1 MNSVPPVE
9 DEIVAGGIGRNFIS
23 RDILEAT
30 SIYDAMKVR
39 FYSLW
44 LLIFINLLMSL
55 VFTCG
60 VDRFKRQFAHLEDQ
74 GKGERSSPLQRQHAS
89 LPR

>member
-30 SIYDAMKVR
+30 SIDDAMKVR

-55 VFTCG
+55 VFTYY
-60 VDRFKRQFAHLEDQ
+60 VLNFIR
-74 GKGERSSPLQRQHAS
+74 RSIHQKFLRGI
-89 LPR
+89 LIT